1 MSELKKTGSET
12 NIATSV
18 DVSNAV
24 SGVAHLAGTET
35 FTGVKT
41 FNNTIYVGDGSSTNM
56 MLTNGDIRK
65 MTNGTVKTY
74 SFPASGGTLEL
85 QGHTHYNIASGA
97 TSVYTSGDG
106 TASISATGYGESY
119 VKVHFLDYDAYFGS
133 NSEYRIY
140 SSGDNIIFHGPYG
153 SDKSFPRM
161 ITFYKT
167 SGWPNIWYPSGWEPT
182 GDPSYDQYPS
192 NLTNV
197 WFYDESYGGLIS
209 PDTSIIFNVTGWES
223 DTPKFQDASGAVG
236 YNYQSGY
243 GSISGAPIRTTIST
257 FKTIATVDQI
267 PPAQVQSDWNQ
278 YDSSQK
284 DYIKNKPSIPK
295 IFYGTSTQTGGTV
308 AKTAYIS
315 GFTLTTGVIVYIKF
329 SYANVSPNPTLNIN
343 STGAKP
349 IYRYGTTADF
359 HYIKANQQVMSWMQ
373 NEIVGFLYNGSAW
386 MMLKPADASTSR
398 QGITR
403 LCSTYANTLDDSDN
417 IAPTQRALYNAYNE
431 LNTNKAAVDHTHE
444 ASAITSGTLA
454 LARIP
459 TGTTSSTVALGN
471 HTHAASAITSGTLA
485 LARIPTGTTSSTVA
499 LGDHTHSNYVTTN
512 TEQTISA
519 TKTFTSSISVSA
531 SNYKSTVSTIGVS
544 NTQLSDGRSARL
556 QYNGI
561 SLTDANANQ
570 YQLQYPTLTKNET
583 IATLSDIPTIPENMV
598 STTYSDLVTLR
609 SNNQLVPGT
618 TYRITD
624 YETTTSTTNTQSA
637 GHAFDLLVVADD
649 VNKLNENAR
658 AALHSGDTYFANC
671 KLEAWRIKYCLD
683 NDTTRFDWA
692 SSSGKGVIYEMEDEN
707 GNKCGYD
714 FKNIQFK
721 RYIISSI
728 TSTLLAGDT
737 LTSLQNVYVNAYM
750 SVASTMSAYGCTIA
764 VGSDFQ
770 WCYTFNTSATDAS
783 DNSLTASSRM
793 NIIDVYGQLSGTKL
807 VRKLNNIVLRGACF
821 SNTFDSGCYNITT
834 KAVLSRTNI
843 HNSCH
848 DLVLGGGGY
857 FQIGS
862 YCHDFLIG
870 GSGLTSAREWI
881 IGPNCNNIVSGQRAF
896 RCNIGANCTYISLST
911 YNMAC
916 NFGQG
921 CDYIHFGSASGSKGY
936 YQSIDI
942 GSNNSHI
949 YLNCTGTTSTSA
961 YYQNVTIGKGVNT
974 TSTWK
979 TITDAN
985 TNQNYET
992 TYQAENSLVIPV

>member
-24 SGVAHLAGTET
+24 SGVAHLSSNET
-35 FTGVKT
+35 FTGTKT

-119 VKVHFLDYDAYFGS
+119 VKVNFLDYDAYFGS

-140 SSGDNIIFHGPYG
+140 STDYDIIFHAPYG
-153 SDKSFPRM
+153 DDISFPLIM
-161 ITFYKT
+161 KFYKT

-182 GDPSYDQYPS
+182 GDPNYDQYPS
-192 NLTNV
+192 NLSNV

-209 PDTSIIFNVTGWES
+209 PDTSIIFHVTGWES

-243 GSISGAPIRTTIST
+243 GSISGAPIRTTIPI

-278 YDSSQK
+278 SDSSQK

-295 IFYGTSTQTGGTV
+295 IFYGSSWETGGTV

-329 SYANVSPNPTLNIN
+329 SYANSAANPTLNVN

-349 IYRYGTTADF
+349 IYRYKTVAAFNNIST
-359 HYIKANQQVMSWMQ
+359 NQQTYSWQ
-373 NEIVGFLYNGSAW
+373 KEEVVGFLYNGSAW
-386 MMLKPADASTSR
+386 MMLKPADASVDN
-398 QGITR
+398 QGIVR
-403 LCSTYANTLDDSDN
+403 LTSTYAASAADGNH
-417 IAPTQRALYNAYNE
+417 IAPTQWALYNAYND
-431 LNTNKAAVDHTHE
+431 LNTNKVGADHTHA

-471 HTHAASAITSGTLA
+471 HTHTVSQITDIS
-485 LARIPTGTTSSTVA
+485 
-499 LGDHTHSNYVTTN
+499 SNYVT
-512 TEQTISA
+512 
-519 TKTFTSSISVSA
+519 KC
-531 SNYKSTVSTIGVS
+531 
-544 NTQLSDGRSARL
+544 
-556 QYNGI
+556 
-561 SLTDANANQ
+561 
-570 YQLQYPTLTKNET
+570 
-583 IATLSDIPTIPENMV
+583 V

-624 YETTTSTTNTQSA
+624 YETTTSTTDTQSA
-637 GHAFDLLVVADD
+637 GHAFDILVVADD

-658 AALHSGDTYFANC
+658 AILHSGDTYFANC
-671 KLEAWRIKYCLD
+671 KLEAWKIKYCLD

-707 GNKCGYD
+707 GNK
-714 FKNIQFK
+714 F
-721 RYIISSI
+721 
-728 TSTLLAGDT
+728 
-737 LTSLQNVYVNAYM
+737 
-750 SVASTMSAYGCTIA
+750 
-764 VGSDFQ
+764 
-770 WCYTFNTSATDAS
+770 
-783 DNSLTASSRM
+783 
-793 NIIDVYGQLSGTKL
+793 
-807 VRKLNNIVLRGACF
+807 
-821 SNTFDSGCYNITT
+821 
-834 KAVLSRTNI
+834 
-843 HNSCH
+843 
-848 DLVLGGGGY
+848 
-857 FQIGS
+857 
-862 YCHDFLIG
+862 
-870 GSGLTSAREWI
+870 
-881 IGPNCNNIVSGQRAF
+881 
-896 RCNIGANCTYISLST
+896 
-911 YNMAC
+911 
-916 NFGQG
+916 
-921 CDYIHFGSASGSKGY
+921 
-936 YQSIDI
+936 
-942 GSNNSHI
+942 
-949 YLNCTGTTSTSA
+949 
-961 YYQNVTIGKGVNT
+961 
-974 TSTWK
+974 
-979 TITDAN
+979 
-985 TNQNYET
+985 
-992 TYQAENSLVIPV
+992 